1 MSIYYPLSRI
11 EECLAAEYEE
21 QWTDDTLFE
30 KPRILSLEF
39 YKLLRAAIKDRQLK
53 LYSGAGRLIGPGDLG
68 RSLKQCLNREEFSH
82 WLKEHRL
89 PYSIGPE
96 KFKPKTLAKLKESGE
111 LRADCIDI
119 VNDLKARGFPPER
132 IDKQKVATELSK
144 TSKYNHKEATIFHRI
159 RRWW

>member
-1 MSIYYPLSRI
+1 MPCRLNTRSSGPTIHFSR
-11 EECLAAEYEE
+11 
-21 QWTDDTLFE
+21 
-30 KPRILSLEF
+30 KPRILNLGVLQIAPGGNRRPVSLNF
-39 YKLLRAAIKDRQLK
+39 TL
-53 LYSGAGRLIGPGDLG
+53 GAGRLIGPGDLG

-111 LRADCIDI
+111 LRTDCIDI

-144 TSKYNHKEATIFHRI
+144 TSKYNNKEATIFHRI